1 MTCVEVQSW
10 CLESATRRPS
20 DGANAPVEITEHLAQ
35 CAACQA
41 SLRLDEQVCTLIK
54 QVEVP
59 VDGAS
64 TLLWNLR
71 KRRREQ
77 QRARVLYW
85 SMSVAAA
92 ALLAVMVGWYLQRP
106 FDLNHLA
113 QTVSQFEIKRT
124 ITSHTFPAPVQM
136 ADLKAWLQRQGVNAV
151 IPKKLKVQY
160 LTTAHIIEVQG
171 RKVPVLE
178 LRTGGSTC
186 RVCLLERRY
195 FPERLDRELRE
206 QDNLASHIIADSDES
221 SSLGWMIVD
230 QGSAML
236 FVEDGQLPNG
246 V

>member
-1 MTCVEVQSW
+1 
-10 CLESATRRPS
+10 
-20 DGANAPVEITEHLAQ
+20 
-35 CAACQA
+35 
-41 SLRLDEQVCTLIK
+41 
-54 QVEVP
+54 
-59 VDGAS
+59 
-64 TLLWNLR
+64 
-71 KRRREQ
+71 
-77 QRARVLYW
+77 
-85 SMSVAAA
+85 
-92 ALLAVMVGWYLQRP
+92 
-106 FDLNHLA
+106 
-113 QTVSQFEIKRT
+113 
-124 ITSHTFPAPVQM
+124 M

-195 FPERLDRELRE
+195 FPEKLDRELRE
-206 QDNLASHIIADSDES
+206 LDNLASHIIADSDES

-236 FVEDGQLPNG
+236 FVEDGQSPNG